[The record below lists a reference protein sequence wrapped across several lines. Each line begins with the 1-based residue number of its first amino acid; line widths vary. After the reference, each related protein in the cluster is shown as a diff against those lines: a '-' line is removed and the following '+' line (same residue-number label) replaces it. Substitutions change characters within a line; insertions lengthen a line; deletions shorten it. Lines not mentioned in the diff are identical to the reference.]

1 MESVQ
6 DTVNRIR
13 QLEMKGARNVAIAAL
28 EALKLLSEKTSAKS
42 RQEFLKELTKGKNLL
57 FSSRPTE
64 PLMRNAVNW
73 VLNSVSS
80 SQKKQVLDLVK
91 SVSSSAHEF
100 LSNLEQSRE
109 QIAEI
114 GAKRIRE
121 NMVILTHCHS
131 STVTRMLRKAKLDGK
146 NFEVICTETRPV
158 LQGRITAEEMLE
170 LGVKTT
176 LIVDSAARSMM
187 NKVDVIFVGADAI
200 TSEGNI
206 VNKIGTATI
215 AVLAN
220 EARVPLYVV
229 SELLKFDPATLCGQ
243 YEELEERDRGEVWE
257 DAPEKLVI
265 CNPAFE
271 VVRSSLIHGLIC
283 EEGIIPPE
291 TITETM
297 KRKYPWIF

>member
-1 MESVQ
+1 MEV
-6 DTVNRIR
+6 
-13 QLEMKGARNVAIAAL
+13 KGARNVAIAAL
-28 EALKLLSEKTSAKS
+28 EALKSLSEKTYAKS
-42 RQEFLKELTKGKNLL
+42 RQEFLKELTRGKNLL

-80 SQKKQVLDLVK
+80 SQKKQVLDLIG
-91 SVSSSAHEF
+91 SVSSSAQEF
-100 LSNLEQSRE
+100 LSNLEESRE

-121 NMVILTHCHS
+121 NMVVLTHCHS

-187 NKVDVIFVGADAI
+187 NKVDVVFIGADAI
-200 TSEGNI
+200 TSEGNVI
-206 VNKIGTATI
+206 NKIGTATI

-229 SELLKFDPATLCGQ
+229 SELLKFDPATQRGE
-243 YEELEERDRGEVWE
+243 YEELEERNRGEVWE

-265 CNPAFE
+265 RNPAFE
-271 VVRSSLIHGLIC
+271 VVRSSLIHGLIS
-283 EEGIIPPE
+283 EEGIIPPQ
-291 TITETM
+291 TITETIR
-297 KRKYPWIF
+297 RKYPWIF

>member
-13 QLEMKGARNVAIAAL
+13 QLEVKGARNVAIAAL
-28 EALKLLSEKTSAKS
+28 EALKSLSEKTSASS
-42 RQEFLKELTKGKNLL
+42 RQEFLKELTRGKNLL

-73 VLNSVSS
+73 VLRSVNL
-80 SQKKQVLDLVK
+80 SQKKQVPDLVNT
-91 SVSSSAHEF
+91 VSSSAHKF
-100 LSNLEQSRE
+100 LSFLEKSRE

-121 NMVILTHCHS
+121 EMVILTHCHS
-131 STVTRMLRKAKLDGK
+131 STVTRMLRKARLDGK
-146 NFEVICTETRPV
+146 TFQVICTETRPV

-176 LIVDSAARSMM
+176 LIVDSAARSAM
-187 NKVDVIFVGADAI
+187 NKVDVVFVGADAI
-200 TSEGNI
+200 TSEGNV

-220 EARVPLYVV
+220 ETRVPLYVV
-229 SELLKFDPATLCGQ
+229 SELLKFDPATLCGE
-243 YEELEERDRGEVWE
+243 YEELEERSRGEVWE
-257 DAPEKLVI
+257 DAPEKLLI
-265 CNPAFE
+265 RNPAFE

-283 EEGIIPPE
+283 EEGVIPPE
-291 TITETM
+291 TITEVM
-297 KRKYPWIF
+297 KRKYAWIF